1 MVGAG
6 AVLHEYRDMCED
18 RGPRSFRAPIR
29 LVAALL
35 LVISGYVAID
45 GSQAWGQ
52 NELSRK
58 AKFKVAPAYPDLA
71 RRMNITGV
79 VKLEVTVAPNGTV
92 KSAKLIG
99 GHPVLANAAL
109 DAIKKWRFDTGPD
122 ETTGIV
128 DFHFSPNQ

>member
-1 MVGAG
+1 
-6 AVLHEYRDMCED
+6 MCED

-35 LVISGYVAID
+35 LVISAYVAID

-109 DAIKKWRFDTGPD
+109 DAIKKWRFETGPD

-128 DFHFSPNQ
+128 DFRFSPNQ